1 MKTLILFF
9 VVGIISSAHA
19 DEASALQAGAD
30 AITRLCEK
38 PIAAYR
44 KAGLACEQ
52 TDSSCFAYLYERA
65 NRSERDLDFAMD
77 GSSCASLLQG
87 IKIGLEAK

>member
-1 MKTLILFF
+1 MKKLIFF
-9 VVGIISSAHA
+9 FIVGIIFSAHA
-19 DEASALQAGAD
+19 DEAGTLQAGAD
-30 AITRLCEK
+30 AITKLCEK

-44 KAGLACEQ
+44 EANLACEQ
-52 TDSSCFAYLYERA
+52 TDSACFAYLYARA

-77 GSSCASLLQG
+77 GSSCQSLLQG